1 MRRKSVIYVALAVGL
16 LGTVAWVIIAVL
28 NENYLEAVAVS
39 SIGPVFAWFALK
51 GMEGS

>member
-1 MRRKSVIYVALAVGL
+1 MRRKSVIFAALAIGL
-16 LGTVAWVIIAVL
+16 LGTVAWVIIAIL
-28 NENYLEAVAVS
+28 DERYLEAVAAS